1 MPTGCCVPQ
10 CHQKGVKSPTG
21 EKVLFFAFPKSP
33 ERRKQ
38 WIHAIRRDEGKQWQI
53 TPDTKVCSLHFR
65 REDLRTSL
73 NSRQYIAERGVP
85 SRFAWSVPSP
95 TKRKAPTERI
105 SVPMKKKLFTP
116 EVSSETNDEGSTAP
130 ETVHVDSGI
139 PDLACQTSEMDQIK

>member
-21 EKVLFFAFPKSP
+21 EKVSFFAFPKSP

-38 WIHAIRRDEGKQWQI
+38 WIHAIRRDESKQWQI

-73 NSRQYIAERGVP
+73 NGRQYIAEGGVP
-85 SRFAWSVPSP
+85 SQFAWSVPSP
-95 TKRKAPTERI
+95 TKRKAPTERV
-105 SVPMKKKLFTP
+105 SVPIKKKLFTP
-116 EVSSETNDEGSTAP
+116 NVSSETDTSETNEEGSTAT
-130 ETVHVDSGI
+130 ETAHVDSS
-139 PDLACQTSEMDQIK
+139 C